1 MQHGDISQRGVLGL
15 ATHLVLEHRRDGI
28 FPGIGR
34 GVHANLAFAA
44 VLGVLV
50 SVDVVGEALGAG
62 DLADADGVAQIGIA
76 SQSTSR
82 NILEV

>member
-15 ATHLVLEHRRDGI
+15 ATHLEHRRDGI

-50 SVDVVGEALGAG
+50 SVDVVGKALGAG
-62 DLADADGVAQIGIA
+62 DLADADGVVQIGIA

>member
-15 ATHLVLEHRRDGI
+15 ATHLEHRRDGI
-28 FPGIGR
+28 FPEIGR
-34 GVHANLAFAA
+34 GVNANLAFAA